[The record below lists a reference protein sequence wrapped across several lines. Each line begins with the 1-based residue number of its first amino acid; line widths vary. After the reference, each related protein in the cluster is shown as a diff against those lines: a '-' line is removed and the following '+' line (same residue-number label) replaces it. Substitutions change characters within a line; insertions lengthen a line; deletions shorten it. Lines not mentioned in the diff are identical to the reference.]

1 MKWMKKPAYI
11 YTATL
16 FAVALFTV
24 CFIDLEQ
31 AKAWLDLFVEM
42 WGQ

>member
-1 MKWMKKPAYI
+1 MKKPAYI

-16 FAVALFTV
+16 FAVVLLTV

-31 AKAWLDLFVEM
+31 AKTWLDLFFEM
-42 WGQ
+42 WEQ